1 MDYTKAVSS
10 LLSKF
15 QRSGFYIDS
24 VYDGGERTTLR
35 YAKNSNDA
43 RSDAKSIILSVDESS
58 VCMKQ
63 KETDKSI
70 QLLIILDGDESEI
83 LADFCAPLQL
93 MPIVEQISEE
103 FYSQW
108 EKK

>member
-15 QRSGFYIDS
+15 QCSGFYIDS
-24 VYDGGERTTLR
+24 VYDGDERIFLR
-35 YAKNSNDA
+35 DKNSNDA
-43 RSDAKSIILSVDESS
+43 RFEAKSIITSVDESS
-58 VCMKQ
+58 VCLKQ
-63 KETDKSI
+63 KETNKSI
-70 QLLIILDGDESEI
+70 QLLIILGNDESEI
-83 LADFCAPLQL
+83 LADFCAPAQL

-108 EKK
+108 EEK